1 MANKQ
6 RANCEMKRRQRAV
19 KQDLR
24 KRRCFFFLK
33 IMFLC
38 YLLSQILQRNV
49 FAWEGIPKVKIMTTD
64 PSPMDKLSLA
74 MAEAPSSNTEWESV
88 DPGDGISEIDNPLV
102 SEEHLEV
109 NFDWGDGTSYEN
121 GFTDLEDL
129 DSEWEDFDEQMGMTS
144 NDRAS
149 DDSDLYEESILL
161 TSSLRSLAWPVA
173 LLVSS
178 LAATMIIVLSL
189 CYARK
194 QIYCC
199 GHPCF
204 DSSLDAASNYDRSAT
219 RKEKMKIMKIN
230 PLVTRQLEEVEMRG
244 IATCLRQQFHD
255 ESSAARDAKVRHL
268 EFMAEYDRRF
278 PSACFR
284 PIEPASHTVPKTHRS
299 SEQFLLRMPTAT
311 RGQDGRAHVY
321 DEVLNV
327 DVLEV

>member
-1 MANKQ
+1 MANKH
-6 RANCEMKRRQRAV
+6 RATCEMKRRQRAI
-19 KQDLR
+19 KRDLR
-24 KRRCFFFLK
+24 KRRCFFYLK

-49 FAWEGIPKVKIMTTD
+49 FAWEGIPRVKITTAD
-64 PSPMDKLSLA
+64 PSLIDKLSME
-74 MAEAPSSNTEWESV
+74 MAEAPSSDAEWENV
-88 DPGDGISEIDNPLV
+88 DPGNGILESEDHLVSEID
-102 SEEHLEV
+102 
-109 NFDWGDGTSYEN
+109 FDWGEETSYGN

-129 DSEWEDFDEQMGMTS
+129 ESEWDDFDEQMGTTS
-144 NDRAS
+144 KGGEI
-149 DDSDLYEESILL
+149 DDSEQHEESVLL
-161 TSSLRSLAWPVA
+161 TSSLKSLAWPLA
-173 LLVSS
+173 LLISS
-178 LAATMIIVLSL
+178 LTATLIIVLSL

-204 DSSLDAASNYDRSAT
+204 DSSLEAASNYDRSAT
-219 RKEKMKIMKIN
+219 RKEKRRIMKIN

-244 IATCLRQQFHD
+244 IAACLRQQFHD

-284 PIEPASHTVPKTHRS
+284 PIEPASHTVPKTHRG
-299 SEQFLLRMPTAT
+299 SEQFLLRMPTVT